1 MTKIIVTKITNEIML
16 IYNQLSKTAKVFR
29 NGKFSDHINFPC
41 DYTPEKFEE
50 YVDKKKK
57 NKN

>member
-29 NGKFSDHINFPC
+29 NGKFSEYINFPC
-41 DYTPEKFEE
+41 DYTPKKFEQF
-50 YVDKKKK
+50 VNKMK
-57 NKN
+57 NNHE

>member
-1 MTKIIVTKITNEIML
+1 ML

-41 DYTPEKFEE
+41 DYTPEKFEQF
-50 YVDKKKK
+50 VNKMK
-57 NKN
+57 NNHE